1 MAAMATRPAFRFA
14 LAGLMAG
21 LAAAPLPAAAQLLP
35 PGTTLEDIRDN
46 ITDRLSR
53 LGPAGSG
60 ILGLFGYNMIPDGS
74 ANALQVSR
82 TTAGG
87 QSDNTLTLGQL
98 GTGFTWAENFPLFTE
113 GYIGYARYDPRSV
126 FSAGEAPRGSV
137 LSWNNVALT
146 LGVGWDIALTENLF
160 LRPIVNGSVGYAASD
175 ISLFGNFLAW
185 RTGIDIEALT
195 NRHVN
200 VWGAGGGLVLAY
212 YDYRPE
218 RDIEVELRYTQLRI
232 QTFGDTLRVARGR
245 STAES
250 LTLWTRYRWPTG
262 REAWGRPIRWVLE
275 ANASSYLGDQADA
288 LGFAW
293 SAKVGGGIEFETARW
308 ELGAFGI
315 NLNRVRLI
323 GRYFF
328 GDNNVTGYSIGI
340 GMSF

>member
-1 MAAMATRPAFRFA
+1 MGAMRRVAATATLACLVAASPA
-14 LAGLMAG
+14 G
-21 LAAAPLPAAAQLLP
+21 AQLLDP
-35 PGTTLEDIRDN
+35 DSLAGIRDT
-46 ITDRLSR
+46 IADRLQGR
-53 LGPAGSG
+53 EAQLQRVGAGV
-60 ILGLFGYNMIPDGS
+60 LGLFGYNMIPDGS

-82 TTAGG
+82 TTASGA
-87 QSDNTLTLGQL
+87 SDSALTLGQL
-98 GTGFTWAENFPLFTE
+98 GTGFTWGESFPLFTE

-126 FSAGEAPRGSV
+126 FSAGNAPRGSV
-137 LSWNNVALT
+137 LSWNNVAVT

-160 LRPIVNGSVGYAASD
+160 LRPIVNGSAGYAASD
-175 ISLFGNFLAW
+175 LALFGNFLAW
-185 RTGIDIEALT
+185 RTGVDIEALT
-195 NRHVN
+195 GRHVN
-200 VWGAGGGLVLAY
+200 VWGGGGSLVLAW

-218 RDIEVELRYTQLRI
+218 RDIDAELRYTQLRI
-232 QTFGDTLRVARGR
+232 QTFGDTLPAARGT
-245 STAES
+245 STAET

-308 ELGAFGI
+308 ELGAMGI

-328 GDNNVTGYSIGI
+328 GDNNVTGYSIGL

>member
-1 MAAMATRPAFRFA
+1 MAPMRPLRPVVALLALLAFATPAR
-14 LAGLMAG
+14 
-21 LAAAPLPAAAQLLP
+21 AQLLP
-35 PGTTLEDIRDN
+35 PGTSLGDVREN
-46 ITDRLSR
+46 VANRLSR
-53 LGPAGSG
+53 LGPPGAG

-98 GTGFTWAENFPLFTE
+98 GTGFTWGESFPLYTE
-113 GYIGYARYDPRSV
+113 GYLGYARYDPRSV
-126 FSAGEAPRGSV
+126 FSTGDSQVTGSV

-160 LRPIVNGSVGYAASD
+160 LRPIINGSVGYATSD
-175 ISLFGNFLAW
+175 VALFGNFISWA
-185 RTGIDIEALT
+185 TDIDIEALT

-200 VWGAGGGLVLAY
+200 VWGGGGALVLAY

-218 RDIEVELRYTQLRI
+218 RDIDVELRYTQLRI
-232 QTFGDTLRVARGR
+232 QTFGDTLPAARGR

-308 ELGAFGI
+308 ELGVMGI